1 MTLATIP
8 ISFQNLETNPTPIP
22 TLQDRVT
29 EELVIAVVGP
39 VGSGCST
46 TISILKSIFE
56 NDFGYTVNIY
66 KLSDIIEENLAFISQ
81 VKPPVLTDSERIEFF
96 QDSGDSLREQF
107 GNDYLVAKT
116 IEKLAKFR
124 DSEGVG
130 KTSDGNTVP
139 KKLRHVHLIDS
150 IKHPDELNLLRRT
163 YGDIFWQFGIFAPLD
178 VRVQRLKFSKHMSD
192 TEIAHITD
200 KDYMELKDHGQKV
213 RDVFYQS
220 DFFIRNDQDNTSI
233 LDASIKRF
241 LNILFG
247 EPVHTPTSEES
258 AMYTAYSEASK
269 SACLSRQVGAAI
281 IGSTGE
287 LIGQG
292 RNDVPKFGGGLYS
305 EDDNPND
312 HRCHAWKNKECHNDR
327 KKNEL
332 YKQIFSK
339 LNENGLLSTKA
350 DVESIVNS
358 LKGTEVKSLI
368 EYSRAVHAEMDAI
381 TSVARGHKFGL
392 KGGSLYSTTF
402 PCHSCARHIVASGIE
417 RVYFIEPYP
426 KSLAVEL
433 HMDAVSEN
441 ESDSGKKVVFLQYS
455 GIAPKNILKLF
466 KSQLTRKGDGGK
478 LAPYDRKFAIPV
490 VRVSLDDYSTHEKW
504 VVAKLIENEEA
515 NKPPVIAA

>member
-1 MTLATIP
+1 MSLSTIP
-8 ISFQNLETNPTPIP
+8 ISIQNLEPNYTSIP

-46 TISILKSIFE
+46 TIDNLKSTFE
-56 NDFGYTVNIY
+56 DDFGYVVNIY
-66 KLSDIIEENLAFISQ
+66 KLSDIIQENLTLISKS
-81 VKPPVLTDSERIEFF
+81 KPAALSNSQRIEFF
-96 QDSGDSLREQF
+96 QESGDSLRELF

-124 DSEGVG
+124 DKEGVG
-130 KTSDGNTVP
+130 KTLDGNTVP

-150 IKHPDELNLLRRT
+150 IKHPDELDLLRRT
-163 YGDIFWQFGIFAPLD
+163 YGDIFWLFGVFAPLD
-178 VRVQRLKFSKHMSD
+178 VRVQRLKFSKGMND
-192 TEIAHITD
+192 TEIAHITE
-200 KDYMELKDHGQKV
+200 KDYMELKKHGQKV

-220 DFFIRNDQDNTSI
+220 DFFIRNDQDNTTT
-233 LDASIKRF
+233 LDRSIKRF

-247 EPVHTPTSEES
+247 EPVHTPTLEES

-292 RNDVPKFGGGLYS
+292 RNDVPKFGGGLYG
-305 EDDNPND
+305 EDDNPHD

-332 YKQIFSK
+332 YKQIFSNLSK
-339 LNENGLLSTKA
+339 NGLLNSKA
-350 DVESIVNS
+350 SVDSIIDS

-381 TSVARGHKFGL
+381 TSVARGYKFGL
-392 KGGSLYSTTF
+392 KGGSLFSTTF

-466 KSQLTRKGDGGK
+466 KTQLTRKGDGGK
-478 LAPYDRKFAIPV
+478 LIEFDRKTAIPV

-515 NKPPVIAA
+515 NKTPILPA